1 MRTLLIIVF
10 FACLVLAFF
19 HDVVIGPNLFLDAN
33 PFYYDPWQT
42 YASDDNLAQKT
53 YRTDSF
59 TTYLPRRAL
68 LSARIES
75 GGFPLW
81 NPYVFAGMPFFADP
95 QTRVLY
101 PIELLLTQ
109 VDPLK
114 AMGYDVALHI
124 FIAMVGMFL
133 FLRIIKVTRLGAVI
147 GGTSYAFSSFFYVR
161 YGDPTLIASAAWIPF
176 FFYGFELAR
185 KHGRLGTLLLTAFF
199 TMGYLAGFPQVL
211 VFGVGALLVYAL
223 WLSLDGADPGRW
235 HALKGNITILG
246 IAGILSILLVSVQMI
261 PFIEFFRESVGLH
274 YSFEQIRT
282 VYMAPAVLLLRSL
295 YPGFFGN
302 PLAGTDWSDLPR
314 ETIHPYHS
322 EFAVYCGAG
331 VLILALVA
339 LRVIR
344 QSPRLKVLLAL
355 LVLSISLAVSPH
367 LLRIAYA
374 LLPVLRVAKISR
386 IAVVGCFALSAMA
399 AIGLTTISRNRDAVR
414 KYLLV
419 VVICVIGFA
428 LLSSVVFELAGESV
442 FANLAGKARMI
453 PEAQWETIHGQS
465 RTGMVRAWALDDQA
479 GWLAYERKQLRWGMV
494 LVILSAALVWISAR
508 FAASRRKLGLVVG
521 VLVAGVL
528 IFDIVYTA
536 KTYYVTQSP
545 GSVRETEGLRA
556 LRNVLGTGGRWR
568 TRSIR
573 RTLEEMATLPAN
585 TNQIFGLHSI
595 DGTST
600 MYPRS
605 YAEFKT
611 TQIETEATIDS
622 PLNERSWLASDLDDL
637 MGVRFLVARR
647 NDHRYASSAVFRSIA
662 TAIQSPSSLGMLEV
676 GGETRLA
683 LRQEPGDSLNFNIAI
698 VSADTLSFAIGFESD
713 SIPGD
718 SVFFQLDI
726 KVEQAEAHFRRG
738 YDLSR
743 DDGNWY
749 PVAIDVSK
757 IRGTHGVITASLT
770 STRSE
775 GEGSIRGGWSRFE
788 SVCGLCPLETTPA
801 GYRVEPRSRGSAL
814 SLQLS
819 STSREIPLEIR
830 FDDGSELRR
839 WVVFPRDM
847 KSRWILVDL
856 KKKKRTGLVLR
867 SDSTFSVEHCRQVW
881 RGWIQDLDCQ
891 LIYDT
896 DMCIYENTAAVEK
909 GICVDA
915 KKLEEDDID
924 GSRVLALRA
933 LVNLDAVKC
942 GTCEIESYEPERVVL
957 RVSADRDCFVLLQD
971 MYYPGWRASVDG
983 EEVEILETDIGIRAV
998 RAPQGEHM
1006 VVMTF
1011 RPRSFYAGILLTCIG
1026 LVLVV
1031 TYAVTYDVS

>member
-10 FACLVLAFF
+10 FACLVLVFF
-19 HDVVIGPNLFLDAN
+19 HDVLIGPNLFLNAN

-42 YASDDNLAQKT
+42 YASDDDLAQKT

-75 GGFPLW
+75 GNFPLW

-109 VDPLK
+109 VDPLR
-114 AMGYDVALHI
+114 AMGYDVALHV
-124 FIAMVGMFL
+124 FIAMVGIFL

-185 KHGRLGTLLLTAFF
+185 KHGRPGTLLLTAFF

-211 VFGVGALLVYAL
+211 VFGVGALAIYAL
-223 WLSLDGADPGRW
+223 WLGLDRADPGRW

-246 IAGILSILLVSVQMI
+246 TAGALSTLLVSVQMI

-274 YSFEQIRT
+274 YSFEQLRT

-302 PLAGTDWSDLPR
+302 PLEGTDWSDLAR
-314 ETIHPYHS
+314 EAIHPYHS

-344 QSPRLKVLLAL
+344 QSPRLKALLTLLAL
-355 LVLSISLAVSPH
+355 SIGLAVCPYS
-367 LLRIAYA
+367 LRVGYA

-386 IAVVGCFALSAMA
+386 IAVLGCFALSAMA
-399 AIGLTTISRNRDAVR
+399 GIGLTTISRSRHAVR
-414 KYLLV
+414 KHVTV
-419 VVICVIGFA
+419 VVICGIGLV
-428 LLSSVVFELAGESV
+428 LLFSVVFELAGESIV
-442 FANLAGKARMI
+442 ADLVEKARSV
-453 PEAQWETIHGQS
+453 PKAQWATIHGQTRS
-465 RTGMVRAWALDDQA
+465 GIVRDWALGDQS
-479 GWLAYERKQLRWGMV
+479 GWLDYERKQLQWGMV
-494 LVILSAALVWISAR
+494 LVILSAALIWISAR
-508 FAASRRKLGLVVG
+508 LAASRRKLGLVVG

-528 IFDIVYTA
+528 IFDIVHTA
-536 KTYYVTQSP
+536 KTYYVSQSP

-556 LRNVLGTGGRWR
+556 LRNVLGPGGRWR

-573 RTLEEMATLPAN
+573 WTLEEMTTLPAN
-585 TNQIFGLHSI
+585 TNQIFGVHSI

-600 MYPRS
+600 MYPKS
-605 YAEFKT
+605 YAAFKT
-611 TQIETEATIDS
+611 AQIETEASIDS
-622 PLNERSWLASDLDDL
+622 PLNRRSWLASDLDDL
-637 MGVRFLVARR
+637 MGVRFLVAGR

-683 LRQEPGDSLNFNIAI
+683 LRQEPGDSLTFNISV

-713 SIPGD
+713 NIPGD
-718 SVFFQLDI
+718 SALFHLDI
-726 KVEQAEAHFRRG
+726 KGEQAEVRFRRG
-738 YDLSR
+738 YDLSG
-743 DDGNWY
+743 DDGDWH

-757 IRGTHGVITASLT
+757 LRGTSRVITASLT
-770 STRSE
+770 STCAE
-775 GEGSIRGGWSRFE
+775 AEGSIRAGWSRFE
-788 SVCGLCPLETTPA
+788 SDFGRCPIETTSA

-814 SLQLS
+814 SLELT
-819 STSREIPLEIR
+819 STSREIPLEIQ

-839 WVVFPRDM
+839 WVTFPPHM

-856 KKKKRTGLVLR
+856 KKRTRTGLVLR
-867 SDSTFSVEHCRQVW
+867 SDSTFSIEHCRQVW
-881 RGWIQDLDCQ
+881 RGWIQDLDCH

-915 KKLEEDDID
+915 NKVEPREID
-924 GSRVLALRA
+924 GSPLLALRS
-933 LVNLDAVKC
+933 LTSVDAVKC

-983 EEVEILETDIGIRAV
+983 EEAEIIETDVGIRAV
-998 RAPQGEHM
+998 RAPRGEHIM
-1006 VVMTF
+1006 IMTY
-1011 RPRSFYAGILLTCIG
+1011 RPWSLYAGLLLTCIG

-1031 TYAVTYDVS
+1031 RYAVTRDVS